1 MVPARPAGPRLAL
14 SVWPDVTS
22 LPASQR
28 PLEAGGAAFPAA
40 IKGLTRGSHV
50 RGRLISVSLKKC
62 LWCMSLCI
70 YMLRDCPRLDYSH
83 SMLMHNYAPGII
95 LSPYVIN
102 LMADPGGGGQ
112 KGQKPVPPPPPDPG
126 VHFLPF

>member
-1 MVPARPAGPRLAL
+1 MVPARPAGPGLAL

-50 RGRLISVSLKKC
+50 RGEADFCQFKEMPMVYVMVHIT
-62 LWCMSLCI
+62 LCHQFGGG
-70 YMLRDCPRLDYSH
+70 SK
-83 SMLMHNYAPGII
+83 
-95 LSPYVIN
+95 
-102 LMADPGGGGQ
+102 GGGGGG
-112 KGQKPVPPPPPDPG
+112 KGGK
-126 VHFLPF
+126 FSAL